1 MLIEI
6 FQNLKQ
12 RFKRILSLIVKEFHS
27 IWRDKK
33 SRSVIFLPTILQL
46 FIFSYA
52 ATLDIT
58 NIKLGILDFDNT
70 EITREFIRQI
80 KGSRYFDKIYNFKS
94 HKELKNAIDEEK
106 IRVGVFIEN
115 NFTKNY
121 KKGTNPSVMVLTDG
135 RRTNSSQII
144 ASYITEIAGNFAPT
158 GVVSRS
164 SSSPFFEIRNH
175 YNPNLSYHLFIVASL
190 MGILPMT
197 AVVLLSSL
205 SLAREKEMGTFDELL
220 VLPFKTSE
228 IIFGKVIVP
237 LFFGLINGVII
248 LFLSRIFF
256 HMPFVG
262 SFALFMLSLSL
273 FLVSVVGIG
282 LFISS
287 ICKTQ
292 QQAMLGVFVFMF
304 PAIIL
309 SGYTSPIENITPEIL
324 QHLTVLNPL
333 RFFLVISKGIIL
345 KNMNFYYVFL
355 NLLPIVII
363 SIITLIGA
371 GRAFRAK
378 IE

>member
-1 MLIEI
+1 MLAY
-6 FQNLKQ
+6 LKQ
-12 RFKRILSLIVKEFHS
+12 KFGRVLSLIIKEFHS
-27 IWRDKK
+27 VWRDKK
-33 SRSVIFLPTILQL
+33 SRSVIFLPPIMQL

-58 NIKLGILDFDNT
+58 NIKLGILDYDNT
-70 EITREFIRQI
+70 EITREFTRQI
-80 KGSRYFDKIYNFKS
+80 KSSRYFSKIYNFKN
-94 HKELKNAIDEEK
+94 HKELKKAIDEEK
-106 IRVGVFIEN
+106 IRVGIFIEN
-115 NFTKNY
+115 DLTKNY
-121 KKGTNPSVMVLTDG
+121 KTGNNPSIMVLSDG

-144 ASYITEIAGNFAPT
+144 SSYISEIANNFSPL
-158 GVVSRS
+158 GQVKKS
-164 SSSPFFEIRNH
+164 STSPFFEVRNH

-237 LFFGLINGVII
+237 LFFGLVNGVII

-256 HMPFVG
+256 KLPFEG
-262 SFALFMLSLSL
+262 SFLLFMGALSL
-273 FLVSVVGIG
+273 FLTSVVGIG

-287 ICKTQ
+287 IFKTQ
-292 QQAMLGVFVFMF
+292 QQAMLGVFIFMF

-309 SGYTSPIENITPEIL
+309 SGYTSPIENITPEFL

-345 KNMNFYYVFL
+345 KNMNFYYVSL

-363 SIITLIGA
+363 AIITLTGA
-371 GRAFRAK
+371 GWAFRAK
-378 IE
+378 LE

>member
-1 MLIEI
+1 MLAY
-6 FQNLKQ
+6 LKQ
-12 RFKRILSLIVKEFHS
+12 KFGRVLSLIIKEFHS
-27 IWRDKK
+27 VWRDKK
-33 SRSVIFLPTILQL
+33 SRSVIFLPPIMQL

-58 NIKLGILDFDNT
+58 NIKLGILDYDNT
-70 EITREFIRQI
+70 EITREFTRQI
-80 KGSRYFDKIYNFKS
+80 KSSRYFSKIYNFKN
-94 HKELKNAIDEEK
+94 HKELKKAIDEEK
-106 IRVGVFIEN
+106 IRVGIFIEN
-115 NFTKNY
+115 DFTKNY
-121 KKGTNPSVMVLTDG
+121 KTGNNPSIMVLSDG

-144 ASYITEIAGNFAPT
+144 SSYVSEIANNFSPL
-158 GVVSRS
+158 GQVKKS
-164 SSSPFFEIRNH
+164 STSPFFEVRNH

-237 LFFGLINGVII
+237 LFFGLVNGVII

-256 HMPFVG
+256 KLPFEG
-262 SFALFMLSLSL
+262 SFLLFMGALSL
-273 FLVSVVGIG
+273 FLTSVVGIG

-287 ICKTQ
+287 IFKTQ

-309 SGYTSPIENITPEIL
+309 SGYTSPIENITPEFL

-345 KNMNFYYVFL
+345 KNMNFYYVSL

-363 SIITLIGA
+363 AIITLTGA
-371 GRAFRAK
+371 GWAFRAK
-378 IE
+378 LE

>member
-1 MLIEI
+1 MLAY
-6 FQNLKQ
+6 LKQ
-12 RFKRILSLIVKEFHS
+12 KFGRVLSLIIKEFHS
-27 IWRDKK
+27 VWRDKK
-33 SRSVIFLPTILQL
+33 SRSVIFPPPIMQL

-58 NIKLGILDFDNT
+58 NIKLGILDYDNT
-70 EITREFIRQI
+70 EITREFTRQI
-80 KGSRYFDKIYNFKS
+80 KSSRYFSKIYNFKN
-94 HKELKNAIDEEK
+94 HKELKKAIDEEK
-106 IRVGVFIEN
+106 IRVGIFIEN
-115 NFTKNY
+115 DFTKNY
-121 KKGTNPSVMVLTDG
+121 KTGNNPSIMVLSDG

-144 ASYITEIAGNFAPT
+144 SSYISEIANNFSPL
-158 GVVSRS
+158 GQVKKS
-164 SSSPFFEIRNH
+164 STSPFFEVRNH

-237 LFFGLINGVII
+237 LFFGLVNGVII

-256 HMPFVG
+256 KLPFEG
-262 SFALFMLSLSL
+262 SFLLFMGALSL
-273 FLVSVVGIG
+273 FLTSVAGIG

-287 ICKTQ
+287 IFKTQ

-309 SGYTSPIENITPEIL
+309 SGYTSPIENITPEFL

-345 KNMNFYYVFL
+345 KNMNFYYVSL

-363 SIITLIGA
+363 AIITLTGA
-371 GRAFRAK
+371 GWAFRAK
-378 IE
+378 LE

>member
-1 MLIEI
+1 MLNKI
-6 FQNLKQ
+6 FQKISLK
-12 RFKRILSLIVKEFHS
+12 FGGLISLIIKEFHT

-33 SRSVIFLPTILQL
+33 SRSVIFLPTIMQL
-46 FIFSYA
+46 FIFSHA

-58 NIKLGILDFDNT
+58 NIKLGVLDYDKT

-80 KGSRYFDKIYNFKS
+80 KSSRYFSKIYNFKNQ
-94 HKELKNAIDEEK
+94 KELKNAIDEEK
-106 IRVGVFIEN
+106 IRVGIFIEN
-115 NFTKNY
+115 DFTKNY
-121 KKGTNPSVMVLTDG
+121 KTGNNPSVMVLSDG

-144 ASYITEIAGNFAPT
+144 SSYISEIANNFSPL
-158 GVVSRS
+158 GQVKKS
-164 SSSPFFEIRNH
+164 STSPFFEVRNH

-237 LFFGLINGVII
+237 LFFGLVNGVII

-256 HMPFVG
+256 KLPFEG
-262 SFALFMLSLSL
+262 SFLLFMGALSL
-273 FLVSVVGIG
+273 FLTSVAGIG

-287 ICKTQ
+287 IFKTQ

-309 SGYTSPIENITPEIL
+309 SGYTSPIENITPEFL

-345 KNMNFYYVFL
+345 KNMNFYYVSL

-363 SIITLIGA
+363 AIITLTGA
-371 GRAFRAK
+371 GWAFRAK
-378 IE
+378 LE

>member
-1 MLIEI
+1 MLAY
-6 FQNLKQ
+6 LKQ
-12 RFKRILSLIVKEFHS
+12 KFGRVLSLIIKEFHS
-27 IWRDKK
+27 VWRDKK
-33 SRSVIFLPTILQL
+33 SRSVIFLPPIMQL

-58 NIKLGILDFDNT
+58 NIKLGILDYDNT
-70 EITREFIRQI
+70 EITREFTRQI
-80 KGSRYFDKIYNFKS
+80 KSSRYFSKIYNFKN
-94 HKELKNAIDEEK
+94 HKELKKAIDEEK
-106 IRVGVFIEN
+106 IRVGIFIEN
-115 NFTKNY
+115 DFTKNY
-121 KKGTNPSVMVLTDG
+121 KTENNPSIMVLSDG

-144 ASYITEIAGNFAPT
+144 SSYISEIANNFSPL
-158 GVVSRS
+158 GQVKKS
-164 SSSPFFEIRNH
+164 STSPFFEVRNH

-237 LFFGLINGVII
+237 LFFGLVNGVII

-256 HMPFVG
+256 KLPFEG
-262 SFALFMLSLSL
+262 SFLLFMGALSL
-273 FLVSVVGIG
+273 FLTSVVGIG

-287 ICKTQ
+287 IFKTQ

-309 SGYTSPIENITPEIL
+309 SGYTSPIENITPEFL

-345 KNMNFYYVFL
+345 KNMNFYYVSL

-363 SIITLIGA
+363 AIITLTGA
-371 GRAFRAK
+371 GWAFRAK
-378 IE
+378 LE

>member
-1 MLIEI
+1 MLAY
-6 FQNLKQ
+6 LKQ
-12 RFKRILSLIVKEFHS
+12 KFGRVLSLIIKEFHS
-27 IWRDKK
+27 VWRDKK
-33 SRSVIFLPTILQL
+33 SRSVIFLPPIMQL

-58 NIKLGILDFDNT
+58 NIKLGILDYDNT
-70 EITREFIRQI
+70 EITREFTRQI
-80 KGSRYFDKIYNFKS
+80 KSSRYFSKIYNFKN
-94 HKELKNAIDEEK
+94 HKELKKAIDEEK
-106 IRVGVFIEN
+106 IRVGIFIEN
-115 NFTKNY
+115 DFTKNY
-121 KKGTNPSVMVLTDG
+121 KTGNNPSIMVLSDG

-144 ASYITEIAGNFAPT
+144 SSYISEIANNFSPL
-158 GVVSRS
+158 GQVKKS
-164 SSSPFFEIRNH
+164 STSPFFEVRNH

-237 LFFGLINGVII
+237 LFFGLVNGVII

-256 HMPFVG
+256 KLPFEG
-262 SFALFMLSLSL
+262 SFLLFMGALSL
-273 FLVSVVGIG
+273 FLTSVVGIG

-287 ICKTQ
+287 IFKTQ

-309 SGYTSPIENITPEIL
+309 SGYTSPIENITPEFL

-345 KNMNFYYVFL
+345 KNMNFYYVSL

-363 SIITLIGA
+363 AIITLTCA
-371 GRAFRAK
+371 GWAFRAK
-378 IE
+378 LE

>member
-1 MLIEI
+1 MLAY
-6 FQNLKQ
+6 LKQ
-12 RFKRILSLIVKEFHS
+12 KFGRVLSLIIKEFHS
-27 IWRDKK
+27 VWRDKK
-33 SRSVIFLPTILQL
+33 SRSVIFLPPILQL

-58 NIKLGILDFDNT
+58 NIKLGILDYDNT
-70 EITREFIRQI
+70 EITREFTRQI
-80 KGSRYFDKIYNFKS
+80 KSSRYFSKIYNFKN
-94 HKELKNAIDEEK
+94 HKELKKAIDEEK
-106 IRVGVFIEN
+106 IRVGIFIEN
-115 NFTKNY
+115 DFTKNY
-121 KKGTNPSVMVLTDG
+121 KTGNNPSIMVLSDG

-144 ASYITEIAGNFAPT
+144 SSYISEIANNFSPL
-158 GVVSRS
+158 GQVKKS
-164 SSSPFFEIRNH
+164 STSPFFEVRNH

-197 AVVLLSSL
+197 VVVLLSSL

-237 LFFGLINGVII
+237 LFFGLVNGVII
-248 LFLSRIFF
+248 LFLSRFF
-256 HMPFVG
+256 FKLPFEG
-262 SFALFMLSLSL
+262 SFLLFMGALSL
-273 FLVSVVGIG
+273 FLTSVVGIG

-287 ICKTQ
+287 IFKTQ

-309 SGYTSPIENITPEIL
+309 SGYTSPIENITPEFL

-345 KNMNFYYVFL
+345 KNMNFYYVSL

-363 SIITLIGA
+363 AIITLTGA
-371 GRAFRAK
+371 GLAFRAK
-378 IE
+378 LE

>member
-1 MLIEI
+1 MLAY
-6 FQNLKQ
+6 LKQ
-12 RFKRILSLIVKEFHS
+12 KFGRVLSLIIKEFHS
-27 IWRDKK
+27 VWRDKK
-33 SRSVIFLPTILQL
+33 SRSVIFLPPIMQL

-58 NIKLGILDFDNT
+58 NIKLGILDYDNT
-70 EITREFIRQI
+70 EITREFTRQI
-80 KGSRYFDKIYNFKS
+80 KSSRYFSKIYNFKN
-94 HKELKNAIDEEK
+94 HKELKKAIDEEK
-106 IRVGVFIEN
+106 IRVGIFIEN
-115 NFTKNY
+115 DFTKNY
-121 KKGTNPSVMVLTDG
+121 KTRNNPSVMVLSDG

-144 ASYITEIAGNFAPT
+144 SSYISEIANNFSPL
-158 GVVSRS
+158 GQVKKS
-164 SSSPFFEIRNH
+164 STSPFFEVRNH

-237 LFFGLINGVII
+237 LFFGLVNGVII

-256 HMPFVG
+256 KLPFEG
-262 SFALFMLSLSL
+262 SFLLFMGALSL
-273 FLVSVVGIG
+273 FLTSVVGIG

-287 ICKTQ
+287 IFKTQ

-309 SGYTSPIENITPEIL
+309 SGYTSPIENITPEFL

-345 KNMNFYYVFL
+345 KNMNFYYVSL

-363 SIITLIGA
+363 AIITLTGA
-371 GRAFRAK
+371 GLAFRAK
-378 IE
+378 LE

>member
-1 MLIEI
+1 MLAY
-6 FQNLKQ
+6 LKQ
-12 RFKRILSLIVKEFHS
+12 KFGRVLSLIIKEFHS
-27 IWRDKK
+27 VWRDKK
-33 SRSVIFLPTILQL
+33 SRSVIFLPPIMQL

-58 NIKLGILDFDNT
+58 NIKLGILDYDNT
-70 EITREFIRQI
+70 EITREFTRQI
-80 KGSRYFDKIYNFKS
+80 KSSRYFSKIYNFKN
-94 HKELKNAIDEEK
+94 HKELKKAIDEEK
-106 IRVGVFIEN
+106 IRVGIFIEN
-115 NFTKNY
+115 DFTKNY
-121 KKGTNPSVMVLTDG
+121 KTGNNPSIMVLSDG

-144 ASYITEIAGNFAPT
+144 SSYISEIANNFSPL
-158 GVVSRS
+158 GQVKKS
-164 SSSPFFEIRNH
+164 STSPFFEVRNH

-237 LFFGLINGVII
+237 LFFGLVNGVII

-256 HMPFVG
+256 KLPFEG
-262 SFALFMLSLSL
+262 SFLLFMGALSL
-273 FLVSVVGIG
+273 FLTSVVGIG

-287 ICKTQ
+287 IFKTQ
-292 QQAMLGVFVFMF
+292 QQAMLGVFIFMF

-309 SGYTSPIENITPEIL
+309 SGYTSPIENITPEFL

-345 KNMNFYYVFL
+345 KNMNFYYVSL

-363 SIITLIGA
+363 AIITLTGA
-371 GRAFRAK
+371 GWAFRAK
-378 IE
+378 LE

>member
-1 MLIEI
+1 MLAY
-6 FQNLKQ
+6 LKQ
-12 RFKRILSLIVKEFHS
+12 KFGRVLSLIIKEFHS
-27 IWRDKK
+27 VWRDKK
-33 SRSVIFLPTILQL
+33 SRSVIFLPPIMQL

-58 NIKLGILDFDNT
+58 NIKLGILDYDNT
-70 EITREFIRQI
+70 EITREFTRQI
-80 KGSRYFDKIYNFKS
+80 KSSRYFSKIYNFKN
-94 HKELKNAIDEEK
+94 HKELKKAIDEEK
-106 IRVGVFIEN
+106 IRVGIFIEN
-115 NFTKNY
+115 DFTKNY
-121 KKGTNPSVMVLTDG
+121 KTGNNPSIMVLSDG

-144 ASYITEIAGNFAPT
+144 SSYISEIANNFSPL
-158 GVVSRS
+158 GQVKKS
-164 SSSPFFEIRNH
+164 STSPFFEVRNH
-175 YNPNLSYHLFIVASL
+175 YNPNLSYHLFIVTSL

-237 LFFGLINGVII
+237 LFFGLVNGVII

-256 HMPFVG
+256 KLPFEG
-262 SFALFMLSLSL
+262 SFLLFMGALSL
-273 FLVSVVGIG
+273 FLTSVVGIG

-287 ICKTQ
+287 IFKTQ

-309 SGYTSPIENITPEIL
+309 SGYTSPIENITPEFL

-345 KNMNFYYVFL
+345 KNMNFYYVSL

-363 SIITLIGA
+363 AIITLTGA
-371 GRAFRAK
+371 GWAFRAK
-378 IE
+378 LE

>member
-1 MLIEI
+1 MLKEI
-6 FQNLKQ
+6 LNNLKEKY
-12 RFKRILSLIVKEFHS
+12 KRVLSLIIKEFHS

-33 SRSVIFLPTILQL
+33 SRSVIFLPTIMQL

-58 NIKLGILDFDNT
+58 NIKLGILDYDNT

-106 IRVGVFIEN
+106 IRVGIFIEN

-121 KKGTNPSVMVLTDG
+121 KMGNNPSIMVLTDG

-144 ASYITEIAGNFAPT
+144 ASYITEIANNFSPL
-158 GVVSRS
+158 GQVSRNS
-164 SSSPFFEIRNH
+164 KSPFFEVRNH

-228 IIFGKVIVP
+228 IIFGKVVVP
-237 LFFGLINGVII
+237 LFFGLINGIII
-248 LFLSRIFF
+248 LLISKIFF
-256 HMPFVG
+256 NLPFTG
-262 SFALFMLSLSL
+262 SFPLFMLSLSL
-273 FLVSVVGIG
+273 FLISVVGIG

-287 ICKTQ
+287 VCKTQ

-304 PAIIL
+304 PAILL

-324 QHLTVLNPL
+324 QQLTVLNPL

-345 KNMNFYYVFL
+345 KNMNFYYIFL

-363 SIITLIGA
+363 SAMTLTFA
-371 GRAFRAK
+371 GQAFKAK
-378 IE
+378 LE

>member
-1 MLIEI
+1 MLAY
-6 FQNLKQ
+6 LKQ
-12 RFKRILSLIVKEFHS
+12 KFGRVLSLIIKEFHS
-27 IWRDKK
+27 VWRDKK
-33 SRSVIFLPTILQL
+33 SRSVIFLPPIMQL

-58 NIKLGILDFDNT
+58 NIKLGILDYDNT
-70 EITREFIRQI
+70 EITREFTRQI
-80 KGSRYFDKIYNFKS
+80 KSSRYFSKIYNFKN
-94 HKELKNAIDEEK
+94 HKELKKAIDEEK
-106 IRVGVFIEN
+106 IRVGIFIEN
-115 NFTKNY
+115 DFTKNY
-121 KKGTNPSVMVLTDG
+121 KTGNNPSIMVLSDG

-144 ASYITEIAGNFAPT
+144 SSYISEIANNFSPL
-158 GVVSRS
+158 GQVKKS
-164 SSSPFFEIRNH
+164 STSPFFEVRNH

-237 LFFGLINGVII
+237 LFFGLVNGVII

-256 HMPFVG
+256 KLPFEG
-262 SFALFMLSLSL
+262 SFLLFMGALSL
-273 FLVSVVGIG
+273 FLTSVVGIG

-287 ICKTQ
+287 IFKTQ

-309 SGYTSPIENITPEIL
+309 SGYTSPIENITPEFL

-345 KNMNFYYVFL
+345 KNMNFYYVSL

-363 SIITLIGA
+363 AIITLTGA
-371 GRAFRAK
+371 GWAFRAK
-378 IE
+378 LE

>member
-1 MLIEI
+1 MLAY
-6 FQNLKQ
+6 LKQ
-12 RFKRILSLIVKEFHS
+12 KFGRVLSLIIKEFHS
-27 IWRDKK
+27 VWRDKK
-33 SRSVIFLPTILQL
+33 SRSVIFLPPIMQL

-58 NIKLGILDFDNT
+58 NIKLGILDYDNT
-70 EITREFIRQI
+70 EITREFTRQI
-80 KGSRYFDKIYNFKS
+80 KSSRYFSKIYNFKN
-94 HKELKNAIDEEK
+94 HKELKKAIDEEK
-106 IRVGVFIEN
+106 IRVGIFIEN
-115 NFTKNY
+115 DFTKNY
-121 KKGTNPSVMVLTDG
+121 KTGNNPSIMVLSDG

-144 ASYITEIAGNFAPT
+144 SSYISEIANNFSPL
-158 GVVSRS
+158 GQVKKS
-164 SSSPFFEIRNH
+164 STSPFFEVRNH

-237 LFFGLINGVII
+237 LFFGLVNGVII

-256 HMPFVG
+256 QLPFEG
-262 SFALFMLSLSL
+262 SFLLFMGALSL
-273 FLVSVVGIG
+273 FLTSVVGIG

-287 ICKTQ
+287 IFKTQ

-309 SGYTSPIENITPEIL
+309 SGYTSPIENITPEFL

-345 KNMNFYYVFL
+345 KNMNFYYVSL

-363 SIITLIGA
+363 AIITLTGA
-371 GRAFRAK
+371 GWAFRAK
-378 IE
+378 LE

>member
-1 MLIEI
+1 MLAY
-6 FQNLKQ
+6 LKQ
-12 RFKRILSLIVKEFHS
+12 KFGRVLSLIIKEFHS
-27 IWRDKK
+27 VWRDKK
-33 SRSVIFLPTILQL
+33 SRSVIFLPPIMQL

-58 NIKLGILDFDNT
+58 NIKLGILDYDNT
-70 EITREFIRQI
+70 EITREFTRQI
-80 KGSRYFDKIYNFKS
+80 KSSRYFSKIYNFKNQ
-94 HKELKNAIDEEK
+94 KKLKKAIDEEK
-106 IRVGVFIEN
+106 IRVGIFIEN
-115 NFTKNY
+115 DLTKNY
-121 KKGTNPSVMVLTDG
+121 KTGNNPSIMVLSDG

-144 ASYITEIAGNFAPT
+144 SSYISEIANNFSPL
-158 GVVSRS
+158 GQVKKS
-164 SSSPFFEIRNH
+164 STSPFFEVRNH

-237 LFFGLINGVII
+237 LFFGLVNGVII

-256 HMPFVG
+256 KLPFEG
-262 SFALFMLSLSL
+262 SFLLFMGALSL
-273 FLVSVVGIG
+273 FLTSVVGIG

-287 ICKTQ
+287 IFKTQ
-292 QQAMLGVFVFMF
+292 QQAMLGVFIFMF

-309 SGYTSPIENITPEIL
+309 SGYTSPIENITPEFL

-345 KNMNFYYVFL
+345 KNMNFYYVSL

-363 SIITLIGA
+363 AIITLTGA
-371 GRAFRAK
+371 GWAFRAK
-378 IE
+378 LE

>member
-1 MLIEI
+1 MLEKV
-6 FQNLKQ
+6 FNGFKQ
-12 RFKRILSLIVKEFHS
+12 KFSKLISLIIKEFHS
-27 IWRDKK
+27 VWRDKK
-33 SRSVIFLPTILQL
+33 SRSVIFLPPIMQL

-58 NIKLGILDFDNT
+58 NIKLGILDYDNT
-70 EITREFIRQI
+70 EITREFSRQI
-80 KGSRYFDKIYNFKS
+80 KASRYFDKIYNFKS

-106 IRVGVFIEN
+106 IRVGIFIEN

-121 KKGTNPSVMVLTDG
+121 KNGSNPSIMLLSDG

-144 ASYITEIAGNFAPT
+144 SSYITEIANNFSPL
-158 GVVSRS
+158 GEVSKS
-164 SSSPFFEIRNH
+164 STEPFFEIRNH

-220 VLPFKTSE
+220 ILPFKTSE
-228 IIFGKVIVP
+228 IIIGKVLVP
-237 LFFGLINGVII
+237 LFFGLVNSVII
-248 LFLSRIFF
+248 LLLSRIFF
-256 HMPFVG
+256 KLPFYG
-262 SFALFMLSLSL
+262 SYFLFFISLIL
-273 FLVSVVGIG
+273 FLISVVGIG

-287 ICKTQ
+287 MCKTQ

-309 SGYTSPIENITPEIL
+309 SGYTTPIENITPEIL
-324 QHLTVLNPL
+324 QHLTILNPL

-355 NLLPIVII
+355 NLLPIAII
-363 SIITLIGA
+363 SITTLFCA
-371 GRAFRAK
+371 GWLFK
-378 IE
+378 TKLE

>member
-1 MLIEI
+1 MLAY
-6 FQNLKQ
+6 LKQ
-12 RFKRILSLIVKEFHS
+12 KFGRVLSLIIKEFHS
-27 IWRDKK
+27 VWRDKK
-33 SRSVIFLPTILQL
+33 SRSVIFLPPIMQL

-58 NIKLGILDFDNT
+58 NIKLGILDYDNT
-70 EITREFIRQI
+70 EITREFTRQI
-80 KGSRYFDKIYNFKS
+80 KSSRYFSKIYNFKN
-94 HKELKNAIDEEK
+94 HKELKKAIDEEK
-106 IRVGVFIEN
+106 IRVGIFMEN
-115 NFTKNY
+115 DFTKNY
-121 KKGTNPSVMVLTDG
+121 KTGNNPSIMVLSDG

-144 ASYITEIAGNFAPT
+144 SSYISEIANNFSPL
-158 GVVSRS
+158 GQVKKS
-164 SSSPFFEIRNH
+164 STSPFFEVRNH

-237 LFFGLINGVII
+237 LFFGLVNGVII

-256 HMPFVG
+256 KLPFEG
-262 SFALFMLSLSL
+262 SFLLFMGALSL
-273 FLVSVVGIG
+273 FLTSVVGIG

-287 ICKTQ
+287 IFKTQ

-309 SGYTSPIENITPEIL
+309 SGYTSPIENITPEFL

-345 KNMNFYYVFL
+345 KNMNFYYVSL

-363 SIITLIGA
+363 AIITLTGA
-371 GRAFRAK
+371 GWAFRAK
-378 IE
+378 LE

>member
-1 MLIEI
+1 MLAY
-6 FQNLKQ
+6 LKQ
-12 RFKRILSLIVKEFHS
+12 KFGRVLSLIIKEFHS
-27 IWRDKK
+27 VWRDKK
-33 SRSVIFLPTILQL
+33 SRSVIFLPPIMQL

-58 NIKLGILDFDNT
+58 NIKLGILDYDNT
-70 EITREFIRQI
+70 EITREFTRQI
-80 KGSRYFDKIYNFKS
+80 KSSRYFSKIYNFKN
-94 HKELKNAIDEEK
+94 HKELKKAIDEEK
-106 IRVGVFIEN
+106 IRVGIFIEN
-115 NFTKNY
+115 DFTKNY
-121 KKGTNPSVMVLTDG
+121 KTGNNPSIMVLSDG

-144 ASYITEIAGNFAPT
+144 SSYISEIANNFSPL
-158 GVVSRS
+158 GQVKKS
-164 SSSPFFEIRNH
+164 STSPFFEVRNH
-175 YNPNLSYHLFIVASL
+175 YNPNLSYHLFIVVSL

-237 LFFGLINGVII
+237 LFFGLVNGVII

-256 HMPFVG
+256 KLPFEG
-262 SFALFMLSLSL
+262 SFLLFMGALSL
-273 FLVSVVGIG
+273 FLTSVVGIG

-287 ICKTQ
+287 IFKTQ

-309 SGYTSPIENITPEIL
+309 SGYTSPIENITPEFL

-345 KNMNFYYVFL
+345 KNMNFYYVSL

-363 SIITLIGA
+363 AIITLTGA
-371 GRAFRAK
+371 GWAFRAK
-378 IE
+378 LE

>member
-1 MLIEI
+1 MLIY
-6 FQNLKQ
+6 LKQ
-12 RFKRILSLIVKEFHS
+12 KFERVLSLIIKEFHS
-27 IWRDKK
+27 VWRDKK
-33 SRSVIFLPTILQL
+33 SRSVIFLPPVMQL

-58 NIKLGILDFDNT
+58 NIKLGILDYDKT
-70 EITREFIRQI
+70 EITREFTRQI
-80 KGSRYFDKIYNFKS
+80 KSSRYFSKIYNFKN

-106 IRVGVFIEN
+106 IRVGIFIEN
-115 NFTKNY
+115 DFTKNY
-121 KKGTNPSVMVLTDG
+121 KMGNNPSVMVLSDG

-144 ASYITEIAGNFAPT
+144 SSYISEIANGFSPL
-158 GVVSRS
+158 GQVKKS
-164 SSSPFFEIRNH
+164 STSPFFEVRNH

-220 VLPFKTSE
+220 ILPFKTGE
-228 IIFGKVIVP
+228 IIFGKVVVP

-256 HMPFVG
+256 KLPFEG
-262 SFALFMLSLSL
+262 SFLLFIGALSL
-273 FLVSVVGIG
+273 FLTSVAGIG

-287 ICKTQ
+287 IFKTQ

-309 SGYTSPIENITPEIL
+309 SGYTSPIENITPEFL

-345 KNMNFYYVFL
+345 KNMNFYYISL

-363 SIITLIGA
+363 AIITLMGA
-371 GRAFRAK
+371 GWAFRAK
-378 IE
+378 LE

>member
-1 MLIEI
+1 MLAY
-6 FQNLKQ
+6 LKQ
-12 RFKRILSLIVKEFHS
+12 KFGRVLSLIIKEFHS
-27 IWRDKK
+27 VWRDKK
-33 SRSVIFLPTILQL
+33 SRSVIFLPPIMQL

-58 NIKLGILDFDNT
+58 NIKLGILDYDNT
-70 EITREFIRQI
+70 EITREFTRQI
-80 KGSRYFDKIYNFKS
+80 KSSRYFSKIYNFKN
-94 HKELKNAIDEEK
+94 HKELKKAIDEEK
-106 IRVGVFIEN
+106 IRVGIFIEN
-115 NFTKNY
+115 DFTKNY
-121 KKGTNPSVMVLTDG
+121 KTGNNPSIMVLSDG

-144 ASYITEIAGNFAPT
+144 SSYISEIANNFSPL
-158 GVVSRS
+158 GQVKKS
-164 SSSPFFEIRNH
+164 STSPFFEVRNH

-237 LFFGLINGVII
+237 LFFGLVNGVII

-256 HMPFVG
+256 KLPFEG
-262 SFALFMLSLSL
+262 SFLLFMGALSL
-273 FLVSVVGIG
+273 FLTSVMGIG

-287 ICKTQ
+287 IFKTQ

-309 SGYTSPIENITPEIL
+309 SGYTSPIENITPEFL

-345 KNMNFYYVFL
+345 KNMNFYYVSL

-363 SIITLIGA
+363 AIITLTGA
-371 GRAFRAK
+371 GWAFRAK
-378 IE
+378 LE

>member
-1 MLIEI
+1 MLAY
-6 FQNLKQ
+6 LKQ
-12 RFKRILSLIVKEFHS
+12 KFGRVLSLIIKEFHS
-27 IWRDKK
+27 VWRDKK
-33 SRSVIFLPTILQL
+33 SRSVIFLPPIMQL

-58 NIKLGILDFDNT
+58 NIKLGILDYDNT
-70 EITREFIRQI
+70 EITREFTRQI
-80 KGSRYFDKIYNFKS
+80 KSSRYFSKIYNFKN
-94 HKELKNAIDEEK
+94 HKELKKAIDEEK
-106 IRVGVFIEN
+106 IRVGIFIEN
-115 NFTKNY
+115 DFTKNY
-121 KKGTNPSVMVLTDG
+121 KTGNNPSIMVLSDG

-144 ASYITEIAGNFAPT
+144 SSYISEIANNFSPL
-158 GVVSRS
+158 GQVKKS
-164 SSSPFFEIRNH
+164 STSPFFEVRNH

-237 LFFGLINGVII
+237 LFFGLVNGVII

-256 HMPFVG
+256 KLPFEG
-262 SFALFMLSLSL
+262 SFLLFMGALSL
-273 FLVSVVGIG
+273 FLTSVVGIG

-287 ICKTQ
+287 IFKTQ

-309 SGYTSPIENITPEIL
+309 SGYTSPIENITPEFL

-345 KNMNFYYVFL
+345 KNMNFYYVSL

-363 SIITLIGA
+363 AIITLTGA
-371 GRAFRAK
+371 GLAFRAK
-378 IE
+378 LE

>member
-1 MLIEI
+1 MLKEI
-6 FQNLKQ
+6 LNNLKKKY
-12 RFKRILSLIVKEFHS
+12 KRVLSLIIKEFHS

-33 SRSVIFLPTILQL
+33 SRSVIFLPTIMQL

-58 NIKLGILDFDNT
+58 NIKLGILDYDNT

-106 IRVGVFIEN
+106 IRVGIFIEN

-121 KKGTNPSVMVLTDG
+121 KMGNNPSIMVLTDG

-144 ASYITEIAGNFAPT
+144 ASYITEIANNFSPL
-158 GVVSRS
+158 GQVSRNS
-164 SSSPFFEIRNH
+164 KSPFFEVRNH

-228 IIFGKVIVP
+228 IIFGKVVVP
-237 LFFGLINGVII
+237 LFFGLINGIII
-248 LFLSRIFF
+248 LLISKIFF
-256 HMPFVG
+256 NLPFTG
-262 SFALFMLSLSL
+262 SFPLFMLSLSL
-273 FLVSVVGIG
+273 FLISVVGIG

-287 ICKTQ
+287 VCKTQ

-304 PAIIL
+304 PAILL

-324 QHLTVLNPL
+324 QQLTVLNPL

-345 KNMNFYYVFL
+345 KNMNFYYIFL

-363 SIITLIGA
+363 SALTLTFA
-371 GRAFRAK
+371 GQAFKAK
-378 IE
+378 LE

>member
-1 MLIEI
+1 MLAY
-6 FQNLKQ
+6 LKQ
-12 RFKRILSLIVKEFHS
+12 KFGRVLSLIIKEFHS
-27 IWRDKK
+27 VWRDKK
-33 SRSVIFLPTILQL
+33 SRSVIFLPPILQL

-58 NIKLGILDFDNT
+58 NIKLGILDYDNT
-70 EITREFIRQI
+70 EITREFTRQI
-80 KGSRYFDKIYNFKS
+80 KSSRYFSKIYNFKN
-94 HKELKNAIDEEK
+94 HKELKKAIDEEK
-106 IRVGVFIEN
+106 IRVGIFIEN
-115 NFTKNY
+115 DFTKNY
-121 KKGTNPSVMVLTDG
+121 KTGNNPSIMVLSDG

-144 ASYITEIAGNFAPT
+144 SSYISEIANNFSPL
-158 GVVSRS
+158 GQVKKS
-164 SSSPFFEIRNH
+164 STSPFFEVRNH

-197 AVVLLSSL
+197 VVVLLSSL

-237 LFFGLINGVII
+237 LFFGLVNGVII
-248 LFLSRIFF
+248 LFLSRFF
-256 HMPFVG
+256 FKLPFEG
-262 SFALFMLSLSL
+262 SFLLFMGALSL
-273 FLVSVVGIG
+273 FLTSVVGIG

-287 ICKTQ
+287 IFKTQ

-309 SGYTSPIENITPEIL
+309 SGYTSPIENITPEFL

-345 KNMNFYYVFL
+345 KNMNFYYVSL

-363 SIITLIGA
+363 AIITLTGA
-371 GRAFRAK
+371 GWAFRAK
-378 IE
+378 LE

>member
-1 MLIEI
+1 MLAY
-6 FQNLKQ
+6 LKQ
-12 RFKRILSLIVKEFHS
+12 KFGRVLSLIIKEFHS
-27 IWRDKK
+27 VWRDKK
-33 SRSVIFLPTILQL
+33 SRSVIFLPPIMQL

-58 NIKLGILDFDNT
+58 NIKLGILDYDNT
-70 EITREFIRQI
+70 EITREFTRQI
-80 KGSRYFDKIYNFKS
+80 KSSRYFSKIYNFKN
-94 HKELKNAIDEEK
+94 HKELKKAIDEEK
-106 IRVGVFIEN
+106 IRVGIFIEN
-115 NFTKNY
+115 DFTKNY
-121 KKGTNPSVMVLTDG
+121 KTGNSPSIMVLSDG

-144 ASYITEIAGNFAPT
+144 SSYISEIANNFSPL
-158 GVVSRS
+158 GQVKKS
-164 SSSPFFEIRNH
+164 STSPFFEVRNH

-237 LFFGLINGVII
+237 LFFGLVNGVII

-256 HMPFVG
+256 KLPFEG
-262 SFALFMLSLSL
+262 SFLLFMGALSL
-273 FLVSVVGIG
+273 FLTSVVGIG

-287 ICKTQ
+287 IFKTQ

-309 SGYTSPIENITPEIL
+309 SGYTSPIENITPEFL

-345 KNMNFYYVFL
+345 KNMNFYYVSL

-363 SIITLIGA
+363 AIITLTGA
-371 GRAFRAK
+371 GWAFRAK
-378 IE
+378 LE

>member
-1 MLIEI
+1 MLAY
-6 FQNLKQ
+6 LKQ
-12 RFKRILSLIVKEFHS
+12 KFGRVLSLIIKEFHS
-27 IWRDKK
+27 VWRDKK
-33 SRSVIFLPTILQL
+33 SRSVIFLPPIMQL

-58 NIKLGILDFDNT
+58 NIKLGILDYDNT
-70 EITREFIRQI
+70 EITREFTRQI
-80 KGSRYFDKIYNFKS
+80 KSSRYFSKIYNFKN
-94 HKELKNAIDEEK
+94 HKELKKAIDEEK
-106 IRVGVFIEN
+106 IRVGIFIEN
-115 NFTKNY
+115 DFTKNY
-121 KKGTNPSVMVLTDG
+121 KTGNNPSIMVLSDG

-144 ASYITEIAGNFAPT
+144 SSYISEIANNFSPL
-158 GVVSRS
+158 GQVKKS
-164 SSSPFFEIRNH
+164 STSPFFEVRNH

-237 LFFGLINGVII
+237 LFFGLVNGVII
-248 LFLSRIFF
+248 LFLSRFF
-256 HMPFVG
+256 FKLPFEG
-262 SFALFMLSLSL
+262 SFLLFMGALSL
-273 FLVSVVGIG
+273 FLTSVVGIG

-287 ICKTQ
+287 IFKTQ

-309 SGYTSPIENITPEIL
+309 SGYTSPIENITPEFL

-345 KNMNFYYVFL
+345 KNMNFYYVSL

-363 SIITLIGA
+363 AIITLTGA
-371 GRAFRAK
+371 GWAFRAK
-378 IE
+378 LE

>member
-1 MLIEI
+1 MLKEI
-6 FQNLKQ
+6 LNNLKKKY
-12 RFKRILSLIVKEFHS
+12 KRVLSLIIKEFHS

-33 SRSVIFLPTILQL
+33 SRSVIFLPTIMQL

-58 NIKLGILDFDNT
+58 NIKLGILDYDNT

-106 IRVGVFIEN
+106 IRVGIFIEN

-121 KKGTNPSVMVLTDG
+121 KMGNNPSIMVLTDG

-144 ASYITEIAGNFAPT
+144 ASYITEIANNFSPL
-158 GVVSRS
+158 GQVSRNS
-164 SSSPFFEIRNH
+164 KSPFFEVRNH

-228 IIFGKVIVP
+228 IIFGKVVVP
-237 LFFGLINGVII
+237 LFFGLINGIII
-248 LFLSRIFF
+248 LLISKIFF
-256 HMPFVG
+256 NLPFTG
-262 SFALFMLSLSL
+262 SFPLFMLSLSL
-273 FLVSVVGIG
+273 FLISVVGIG

-287 ICKTQ
+287 VCKTQ

-304 PAIIL
+304 PAILL

-324 QHLTVLNPL
+324 QQLTVLNPL

-345 KNMNFYYVFL
+345 KNMNFYYIFL

-363 SIITLIGA
+363 SALTLTLA
-371 GRAFRAK
+371 GQAFKAK
-378 IE
+378 LE

>member
-1 MLIEI
+1 MLAY
-6 FQNLKQ
+6 LKQ
-12 RFKRILSLIVKEFHS
+12 KFGRVLSLIIKEFHS
-27 IWRDKK
+27 VWRDKK
-33 SRSVIFLPTILQL
+33 SRSVIFLPPIMQL

-58 NIKLGILDFDNT
+58 NIKLGILDYDNT
-70 EITREFIRQI
+70 EITREFTRQI
-80 KGSRYFDKIYNFKS
+80 KSSRYFSKIYNFKN
-94 HKELKNAIDEEK
+94 HKELKKAIDEEK
-106 IRVGVFIEN
+106 IRVGIFIEN
-115 NFTKNY
+115 DFTKNY
-121 KKGTNPSVMVLTDG
+121 KTGNNPSVMVLSDG

-144 ASYITEIAGNFAPT
+144 SSYISEIANNFSPL
-158 GVVSRS
+158 GQVKKS
-164 SSSPFFEIRNH
+164 STSPFFEVRNH

-197 AVVLLSSL
+197 VVVLLSSL

-237 LFFGLINGVII
+237 LFFGLVNGVII

-256 HMPFVG
+256 KLPFEG
-262 SFALFMLSLSL
+262 SFLLFMGALSL
-273 FLVSVVGIG
+273 FLTSVVGIG

-287 ICKTQ
+287 IFKTQ

-309 SGYTSPIENITPEIL
+309 SGYTSPIENITPEFL

-345 KNMNFYYVFL
+345 KNMNFYYVSL

-363 SIITLIGA
+363 AIITLTGA
-371 GRAFRAK
+371 GLAFRAK
-378 IE
+378 LE

>member
-1 MLIEI
+1 MLAY
-6 FQNLKQ
+6 LKQ
-12 RFKRILSLIVKEFHS
+12 KFGRVLSLIIKEFHS
-27 IWRDKK
+27 VWRDKK
-33 SRSVIFLPTILQL
+33 SRSVIFLPPIMQL

-58 NIKLGILDFDNT
+58 NIKLGILDYDNT
-70 EITREFIRQI
+70 EITREFTRQI
-80 KGSRYFDKIYNFKS
+80 KSSRYFSKIYNFKN
-94 HKELKNAIDEEK
+94 HKELKKAIDEEK
-106 IRVGVFIEN
+106 IRVGIFIEN
-115 NFTKNY
+115 DFTKNY
-121 KKGTNPSVMVLTDG
+121 KTGNNPSIMVLSDG

-144 ASYITEIAGNFAPT
+144 SSYISEIANNFSPL
-158 GVVSRS
+158 GQVKKS
-164 SSSPFFEIRNH
+164 STSPFFEVRNH

-237 LFFGLINGVII
+237 LFFGLVNGVII

-256 HMPFVG
+256 KLPFEG
-262 SFALFMLSLSL
+262 SFLLFMGALSL
-273 FLVSVVGIG
+273 FLTSVAGIG

-287 ICKTQ
+287 IFKTQ

-309 SGYTSPIENITPEIL
+309 SGYTSPIENITPEFL

-345 KNMNFYYVFL
+345 KNMNFYYVSL

-363 SIITLIGA
+363 AIITLTGA
-371 GRAFRAK
+371 GWAFRAK
-378 IE
+378 LE

>member
-1 MLIEI
+1 MLAY
-6 FQNLKQ
+6 LKQ
-12 RFKRILSLIVKEFHS
+12 KFGRVLSLIIKEFHS
-27 IWRDKK
+27 VWRDKK
-33 SRSVIFLPTILQL
+33 SRSVIFLPPIMQL

-58 NIKLGILDFDNT
+58 NIKLGILDYDNT
-70 EITREFIRQI
+70 EITREFTRQI
-80 KGSRYFDKIYNFKS
+80 KSSRYFSKIYNFKN
-94 HKELKNAIDEEK
+94 HKELKKAIDEEK
-106 IRVGVFIEN
+106 IRVGIFIEN
-115 NFTKNY
+115 DFTKNY
-121 KKGTNPSVMVLTDG
+121 KTGNNPSVMVLSDG

-144 ASYITEIAGNFAPT
+144 SSYISEIANNFSPL
-158 GVVSRS
+158 GQVKKS
-164 SSSPFFEIRNH
+164 STSPFFEVRNH

-237 LFFGLINGVII
+237 LFFGLVNGVII

-256 HMPFVG
+256 KLPFEG
-262 SFALFMLSLSL
+262 SFLLFMGALSL
-273 FLVSVVGIG
+273 FLTSVVGIG

-287 ICKTQ
+287 IFKTQ

-309 SGYTSPIENITPEIL
+309 SGYTSPIENITPEFL

-345 KNMNFYYVFL
+345 KNMNFYYVSL

-363 SIITLIGA
+363 AIITLTGA
-371 GRAFRAK
+371 GWAFRAK
-378 IE
+378 LE

>member
-1 MLIEI
+1 MLAY
-6 FQNLKQ
+6 LKQ
-12 RFKRILSLIVKEFHS
+12 KFGRVLSLIIKEFHS
-27 IWRDKK
+27 VWRDKK
-33 SRSVIFLPTILQL
+33 SRSVIFLPPIMQL

-58 NIKLGILDFDNT
+58 NIKLGILDYDNT
-70 EITREFIRQI
+70 EITREFTRQI
-80 KGSRYFDKIYNFKS
+80 KSSRYFSKIYNFKN
-94 HKELKNAIDEEK
+94 HKELKKAIDEEK
-106 IRVGVFIEN
+106 IRVGIFIEN
-115 NFTKNY
+115 DFTKNY
-121 KKGTNPSVMVLTDG
+121 KTGNNPSIMVLSDG

-144 ASYITEIAGNFAPT
+144 SSYISEIANNFSPL
-158 GVVSRS
+158 GQVKKS
-164 SSSPFFEIRNH
+164 STSPFFEVRNH
-175 YNPNLSYHLFIVASL
+175 YNPNLSYHLFIVVSL

-237 LFFGLINGVII
+237 LFFGIVNGVII

-256 HMPFVG
+256 KLPFEG
-262 SFALFMLSLSL
+262 SFLLFMGALSL
-273 FLVSVVGIG
+273 FLTSVVGIG

-287 ICKTQ
+287 IFKTQ

-309 SGYTSPIENITPEIL
+309 SGYTSPIENITPEFL

-345 KNMNFYYVFL
+345 KNMNFYYVSL

-363 SIITLIGA
+363 AIITLTGA
-371 GRAFRAK
+371 GWAFRAK
-378 IE
+378 LE